1 MTHDLLESI
10 SQRISGTEDAENCRI
25 YEVAN
30 ELYRRCRLYESELRK
45 GEKYVRASDIERIIT
60 EEYANEFGLWI
71 PISQIFE
78 LGTPGPSGNE
88 NDTYVKDNL
97 IFKVNN
103 LLNSNGSVLQLFCK
117 MLLHNM
123 LFVETAYKFYGFTG
137 FPGSS
142 IMAVFTQYLIK
153 DATPATMVEIATYM
167 AALGFDSTPIKGRFT
182 NQEFEVWD
190 LLPRNVLKD
199 SEGDIFV
206 IDAEIKLC
214 QNKP

>member
-10 SQRISGTEDAENCRI
+10 SQRVRRTEVEEDRRI
-25 YEVAN
+25 YEIAN
-30 ELYRRCRLYESELRK
+30 ELNRRCRLYEGELRE
-45 GEKYVRASDIERIIT
+45 GEKHVRASDVERIVT
-60 EEYANEFGLWI
+60 EKYANEFGLWI
-71 PISQIFE
+71 PINRIFD

-88 NDTYVKDNL
+88 HDTYVKGDT

-142 IMAVFTQYLIK
+142 IMVVFTQYLIK
-153 DATPATMVEIATYM
+153 DATPATSVEIATYM
-167 AALGFDSTPIKGRFT
+167 AALGFESTPIKGRFT

-199 SEGDIFV
+199 SEGDVFV
-206 IDAEIKLC
+206 IDAEIKLWE
-214 QNKP
+214 NKP

>member
-1 MTHDLLESI
+1 MTHDLLKSI
-10 SQRISGTEDAENCRI
+10 SQRISGAEDAENCRI
-25 YEVAN
+25 YEVAH
-30 ELYRRCRLYESELRK
+30 ELCCRCCLYEGELREGK
-45 GEKYVRASDIERIIT
+45 KHVRASDVERT
-60 EEYANEFGLWI
+60 VAEKYANELGLWT
-71 PISQIFE
+71 PIHQIFD

-88 NDTYVKDNL
+88 NDTYVSGNI

-103 LLNSNGSVLQLFCK
+103 LLNSNGSVLQLFSK
-117 MLLHNM
+117 ILLHNM

-142 IMAVFTQYLIK
+142 IMPIFMQHLIK

-167 AALGFDSTPIKGRFT
+167 AALGFDSTSTKGRFT

-206 IDAEIKLC
+206 IDAEICFK
-214 QNKP
+214 Q

>member
-1 MTHDLLESI
+1 MTHDLLKSI
-10 SQRISGTEDAENCRI
+10 SQRISGAEDAENRRI
-25 YEVAN
+25 YEVAY
-30 ELYRRCRLYESELRK
+30 ELCCRCSLYEGELREGK
-45 GEKYVRASDIERIIT
+45 KYVRASDVERT
-60 EEYANEFGLWI
+60 VAEKYANELGLWT
-71 PISQIFE
+71 PIHQIFD

-88 NDTYVKDNL
+88 NDTYVSDNI

-103 LLNSNGSVLQLFCK
+103 LLNSNGSVLQLFSK
-117 MLLHNM
+117 ILLHNM

-142 IMAVFTQYLIK
+142 IMPIFTQHLIK

-167 AALGFDSTPIKGRFT
+167 AALGFDSTSTKGRFT

-206 IDAEIKLC
+206 IDAEICFK
-214 QNKP
+214 Q

>member
-1 MTHDLLESI
+1 
-10 SQRISGTEDAENCRI
+10 
-25 YEVAN
+25 
-30 ELYRRCRLYESELRK
+30 
-45 GEKYVRASDIERIIT
+45 
-60 EEYANEFGLWI
+60 
-71 PISQIFE
+71 
-78 LGTPGPSGNE
+78 
-88 NDTYVKDNL
+88 
-97 IFKVNN
+97 
-103 LLNSNGSVLQLFCK
+103 
-117 MLLHNM
+117 M

-167 AALGFDSTPIKGRFT
+167 AALGFESTSTKGRFT
-182 NQEFEVWD
+182 DQEFEVWD